1 MLTKWFH
8 ELTNPE
14 LNNRAKIVKIRIAE
28 FVKSCREQLKVHNFV
43 TLSLINYFR
52 VHTVRKSRS
61 FWQKLA
67 VRSALKRTPVQD
79 FDYFSIIFYYMISSK
94 YQKIGDLFCPVIFL
108 YFRTVWRG

>member
-14 LNNRAKIVKIRIAE
+14 VNNRAKIVKIRIAE

-67 VRSALKRTPVQD
+67 DWLNWLCPARSALKRTPVQD
-79 FDYFSIIFYYMISSK
+79 FNHFSIMFYYIISTT
-94 YQKIGDLFCPVIFL
+94 Y
-108 YFRTVWRG
+108 